1 MPAADT
7 RRAQRDAER
16 KKTGGRGAVI
26 GAVALLV
33 LGAGG
38 LYAAT
43 SGEQSEVPSS
53 CESTVRVAVVTEPG
67 MAQAL
72 AAKPIDPESCILLQV
87 TEQDSAETAR
97 LAAADQV
104 EEPLWI
110 PDSSGRVD
118 ASGFDGSVVAHTD
131 SLASSP
137 PIVLSRDDDEP
148 LPATW
153 TEVLR
158 EGDARMGD
166 PSVDGG
172 ALAALRS
179 VMAESEAGV
188 VEPSEAASALTTRA
202 QTQGV
207 DSPVLSADGLIAA
220 VRDSGG
226 SSIVAE
232 RDYLADVA
240 AGGAVLTARTPSSG
254 AALLDYP
261 LLMVGGPQ
269 ADNDALQEAADEIEQ
284 WFDDDAGRAALADA
298 RLRPADGSAP
308 ADGAPAQIASL
319 MTVEDGR
326 AWDAAAET
334 YRRQS
339 APLNGLVVVDASGSM
354 AQAEPGGGT
363 RWQTAM
369 STLQLGSQLFPAR
382 DAIGLWLFSQDLG
395 PDGQPYRVL
404 VPVRGLDE
412 QLGDGRTQ
420 REALQE
426 AVQDADYKRG
436 GETELYET
444 TLAAFGAQQQNWRP
458 GQLNAVILMSDG
470 GQETY
475 GEGGSSRI
483 EDLVSRLEQEQ
494 DPSRPVYIV
503 ALGISE
509 DADDAALGAIAGATG
524 GSYHQTT
531 NEQELQEAFIE
542 ALSTLGG

>member
-16 KKTGGRGAVI
+16 KKSGGRGAIV

-43 SGEQSEVPSS
+43 TGEEGEVPSS
-53 CESTVRVAVVTEPG
+53 CESTVRVAVVAEPG

-72 AAKPIDPESCILLQV
+72 EAKPVDPESCILLQV
-87 TEQDSAETAR
+87 TEQDSSETAR
-97 LAAADQV
+97 LAEAGEVA
-104 EEPLWI
+104 EPLWI
-110 PDSSGRVD
+110 PDSSGRID
-118 ASGFDGSVVAHTD
+118 ESGFDGSVVVHTA

-148 LPATW
+148 LPPTW
-153 TEVLR
+153 TEVLQDT
-158 EGDARMGD
+158 GARMGD

-179 VMAESEAGV
+179 VVAESDEGV

-207 DSPVLSADGLIAA
+207 DSPVLSTDELIAA

-232 RDYLADVA
+232 RDYLAE
-240 AGGAVLTARTPSSG
+240 AGDGATLTARTPGSG
-254 AALLDYP
+254 ATFLDYP
-261 LLMVGGPQ
+261 LLMIGGPQ
-269 ADNDALQEAADEIEQ
+269 SDNDALQEAAGEIAQWSGSDE
-284 WFDDDAGRAALADA
+284 GKRALAEA
-298 RLRPADGSAP
+298 HLRPADGSAL
-308 ADGAPAQIASL
+308 AQGRSPEIANRL
-319 MTVEDGR
+319 TVEDGG
-326 AWDAAAET
+326 AWDGAAET

-354 AQAEPGGGT
+354 AHVEPDGST
-363 RWQTAM
+363 RWQTTM
-369 STLQLGSQLFPAR
+369 STLQLGSRLFPAR
-382 DAIGLWLFSQDLG
+382 DSIGVWLFSQDLG

-404 VPVRGLDE
+404 VPVRGIDE
-412 QLGDGRTQ
+412 RLEDGRTQ
-420 REALQE
+420 RETIRE
-426 AVQDADYKRG
+426 AVQDAEYEEG
-436 GETELYET
+436 GQTELHET
-444 TLAAFGAQQQNWRP
+444 TLAAFRAQQQNWQS
-458 GQLNAVILMSDG
+458 GQLNAVILISDG

-475 GEGGSSRI
+475 GEAEPSRL
-483 EDLVSRLEQEQ
+483 EDLVSRLQEEQ

-509 DADDAALGAIAGATG
+509 DADDTALSAIAEATG
-524 GSYHQTT
+524 GSYHRTA
-531 NEQELQEAFIE
+531 NEQELQEAFVE
-542 ALSTLGG
+542 ALSALGG

>member
-16 KKTGGRGAVI
+16 KKTGGRGAVV
-26 GAVALLV
+26 GALALLV

-72 AAKPIDPESCILLQV
+72 EAKPIDPDSCILLQV

-97 LAAADQV
+97 LAADDQI
-104 EEPLWI
+104 EQPLWI

-118 ASGFDGSVVAHTD
+118 ASGFDGSVVAHTA

-137 PIVLSRDDDEP
+137 PIVLSREDDEP
-148 LPATW
+148 LPPTW

-158 EGDARMGD
+158 DGDARMGD

-179 VMAESEAGV
+179 VLAESERGV
-188 VEPSEAASALTTRA
+188 VEPSEAASALTARA

-207 DSPVLSADGLIAA
+207 DAPVLSADGLIAA

-232 RDYLADVA
+232 RDYLADL
-240 AGGAVLTARTPSSG
+240 AGGGSALTARVPSSG
-254 AALLDYP
+254 AAMLDYP

-269 ADNDALQEAADEIEQ
+269 AGNDALQEAADEIRE
-284 WFDDDAGRAALADA
+284 WFGDDAGRAALADA

-308 ADGAPAQIASL
+308 ADADAAQITDL
-319 MTVEDGR
+319 MTVEDAG

-354 AQAEPGGGT
+354 ARVESDGGT
-363 RWQTAM
+363 RWQTTM
-369 STLQLGSQLFPAR
+369 STLQLGSQLFPSR

-395 PDGQPYRVL
+395 PGGEPYRIL
-404 VPVRGLDE
+404 LPVRGLDE

-420 REALQE
+420 RQALQE
-426 AVQDADYKRG
+426 AAQDAEYEQRG
-436 GETELYET
+436 QTDLHAS
-444 TLAAFGAQQQNWRP
+444 TLAAFRAQQRDWRP
-458 GQLNAVILMSDG
+458 GELNAVILLSDG
-470 GQETY
+470 AQQTD
-475 GEGGSSRI
+475 GEGEQRST
-483 EDLVSRLEQEQ
+483 EDLVSRLEQDQ

-509 DADDAALGAIAGATG
+509 EADDAALRAIAGATG
-524 GSYHQTT
+524 GSYHRITDA
-531 NEQELQEAFIE
+531 QELQEAFLE
-542 ALSTLGG
+542 ALSTLGA